1 VKIPHSAATV
11 IPTLR
16 WKSPITDHFSVIP
29 SRIFPII
36 LGPQNSAWAEFFY
49 FMTRKEKI
57 KKLILIVSLLAVCFV
72 LISVYKTS
80 NTNNTNRQDLLNKQ
94 VLPVKIQTATL
105 FVNNTKYEDQIQT
118 QMSVYDFMTQLQNE
132 GKINFKD
139 KTYAGMGKFIEEI
152 NGIKGSND
160 KYWIY
165 YVNNKRAEVGVS
177 NYQINPGDV
186 VSWKLEK

>member
-1 VKIPHSAATV
+1 
-11 IPTLR
+11 
-16 WKSPITDHFSVIP
+16 
-29 SRIFPII
+29 
-36 LGPQNSAWAEFFY
+36 
-49 FMTRKEKI
+49 
-57 KKLILIVSLLAVCFV
+57 
-72 LISVYKTS
+72 
-80 NTNNTNRQDLLNKQ
+80 
-94 VLPVKIQTATL
+94 
-105 FVNNTKYEDQIQT
+105 
-118 QMSVYDFMTQLQNE
+118 MSVYDFMTQLRNE

-177 NYQINPGDV
+177 NYQLNPGDV